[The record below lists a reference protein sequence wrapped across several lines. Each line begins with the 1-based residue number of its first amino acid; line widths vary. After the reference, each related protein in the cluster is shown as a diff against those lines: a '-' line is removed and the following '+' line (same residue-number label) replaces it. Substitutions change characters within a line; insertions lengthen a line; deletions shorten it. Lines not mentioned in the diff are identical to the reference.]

1 MTGPVRA
8 MDRTQFIE
16 HFGGV
21 YEHSPWI
28 AMQVF
33 DMGLGPLLDTPA
45 GLSSAMMEVVEQAGR
60 EPQLLLLRAHPDLAG
75 RLAVSGGLSTAS
87 SAEQAGAGLDQC
99 APEEFREFTDLN
111 TRYAEKFGF
120 PFIVAVRGLDRGG
133 ILGWFRQR
141 VEHDPDMEFNEALS
155 QVHRIARLRI
165 DEVFA
170 GMRT

>member
-1 MTGPVRA
+1 
-8 MDRTQFIE
+8 MDRAPFIE

-28 AMQVF
+28 ATQVF
-33 DMGLGPLLDTPA
+33 DTGLSPLVDTPT
-45 GLSSAMMEVVEQAGR
+45 GLSSAMTEVVEQGGHD
-60 EPQLLLLRAHPDLAG
+60 PQLALLRAHPDLAG
-75 RLAVSGGLSTAS
+75 RLAVSGELTAAS

-99 APEEFREFTDLN
+99 TQEEFSEFTLLN

-120 PFIVAVRGLDRGG
+120 PFIVAVRGLDREG
-133 ILGWFRQR
+133 ILERFRQR
-141 VEHDPDMEFNEALS
+141 VEHDPDTEFSQALN

>member
-1 MTGPVRA
+1 MTGPVSA

-33 DMGLGPLLDTPA
+33 DTGLGPLVDTPA
-45 GLSSAMMEVVEQAGR
+45 GLSSAMTEVVEQAGR
-60 EPQLLLLRAHPDLAG
+60 EPQLVLLRSHPDLAG

-99 APEEFREFTDLN
+99 APEEFSEFTDLN

-120 PFIVAVRGLDRGG
+120 PFIVAVRGLDREG
-133 ILGWFRQR
+133 ILERFRQR
-141 VEHDPDMEFNEALS
+141 VEHDLDTEFEEALS
-155 QVHRIARLRI
+155 QVHRIARLRM
-165 DEVFA
+165 DEVFDTIRA
-170 GMRT
+170 